1 MRFHP
6 AHGAGG
12 TKVKKDKCRTNTKSL
27 ADTARKAKR
36 GLQNNVEPRD
46 ATNEQSTYMVWAI
59 STKKDQA
66 KSETFRKLII

>member
-12 TKVKKDKCRTNTKSL
+12 TKVKKDKCRTNIKSL
-27 ADTARKAKR
+27 ADTARKKAKR

-46 ATNEQSTYMVWAI
+46 ATKEQSPYMV
-59 STKKDQA
+59 
-66 KSETFRKLII
+66 